1 MDWQDG
7 LDFTYANPGQR
18 CRATTA
24 RRVIPGAAFLPGSLC
39 KYVSTDLQTWMDG
52 GTVGPT
58 AAGASQL
65 GIAGVVEIDWPGFSG
80 ADPIV
85 TTSSGVAGGQ
95 SFPVLRGSQF
105 VKLCTYG
112 YHPGVLVD
120 QSAGTTLTHGVRLTS
135 SANSAG
141 YAQGVPTTGGTGPPV
156 LGSSFGF
163 AQLPA
168 AGIGSSLTQAAL
180 VQAVQ
185 AFTITGTPVAGDSAS
200 ITIQSPYQGT
210 PFNIPLNTAGVVQT
224 TTWTLPAITAA
235 QAASVT
241 TMAAAFVAYL
251 NLQANFSKYYT
262 ATNAAGVI
270 SVTVNATANPFFVT
284 WANGA
289 AAYFSVSGM
298 FVNVL
303 TTTAAY
309 VPGPNYNNGQ
319 ITSAMAA
326 TFGAATAG
334 TGYKGLV
341 PAFICG
347 IL

>member
-1 MDWQDG
+1 
-7 LDFTYANPGQR
+7 
-18 CRATTA
+18 
-24 RRVIPGAAFLPGSLC
+24 
-39 KYVSTDLQTWMDG
+39 
-52 GTVGPT
+52 
-58 AAGASQL
+58 
-65 GIAGVVEIDWPGFSG
+65 
-80 ADPIV
+80 
-85 TTSSGVAGGQ
+85 
-95 SFPVLRGSQF
+95 
-105 VKLCTYG
+105 
-112 YHPGVLVD
+112 
-120 QSAGTTLTHGVRLTS
+120 
-135 SANSAG
+135 
-141 YAQGVPTTGGTGPPV
+141 V

-180 VQAVQ
+180 AQASSP
-185 AFTITGTPVAGDSAS
+185 FTIGNNPAAGDSFTL
-200 ITIQSPYQGT
+200 TIQSPYQGT
-210 PFNIPLNTAGVVQT
+210 PFNIPLNTAGVLQT

-235 QAASVT
+235 QAASAT
-241 TMAAAFVAYL
+241 TMAAALVAYL
-251 NLQANFSKYYT
+251 NLQASFSKYYT
-262 ATNAAGVI
+262 ATNAAGVVTI
-270 SVTVNATANPFFVT
+270 TVNANANPFFVT